1 MAVTLG
7 VCPPRLDPHLK
18 IAAKERL
25 LAPCPRLGR
34 TWRTMVTSRRSDRN
48 QLREHGLYGWQLA
61 FKLAVIQF
69 FYGRYLLIGKGI
81 LNARHHR

>member
-1 MAVTLG
+1 MAVITPSMRPL
-7 VCPPRLDPHLK
+7 VRSDLK

-48 QLREHGLYGWQLA
+48 QLREHGLYGWQLVDR
-61 FKLAVIQF
+61 L
-69 FYGRYLLIGKGI
+69 
-81 LNARHHR
+81 